1 MSVSLAG
8 IKHLS
13 GYHSSNGTDE
23 ELSEAFVAQLG
34 QGLHGISYS
43 PYLEGQEPGDAI
55 SEDQIRER
63 LNVIRPYV
71 KWIRTFSCTE
81 GNEMIPAIAKD
92 MGLKTM
98 VGGWIEGDEEKDKKE
113 LENLMNLAS
122 DGFADI
128 VAVGN
133 EVLYRKEMQVDQLI
147 STIAEV
153 KTAIPDSVIGYV
165 DAYYEFC
172 DHPELVDACDVVLA
186 NCYPYWEGCH
196 ADYALLYIKDMY
208 RRVSDAAGG
217 KPVIISETGWPNA
230 GESFGDSEPSDANA
244 LRYFVNTQRW
254 AREENID
261 MFYFSSF
268 DEAWKTGDEGD
279 VGAFWG
285 LWDSAGRL
293 KYVS

>member
-23 ELSEAFVAQLG
+23 ELSEAFVAQLE